1 MCYESLPDKRSWLI
15 GAVTFVNTSSDFF
28 VWLPSTSCI
37 IFFWFLILCRV
48 MIYFS
53 SITTNRWFV
62 EIKLWFTWLSC
73 FFSGLSAPSPC
84 LFSLLWVCFLL
95 CIYLLFS
102 FFFSVSYVIVNLFPI
117 PNVYNQWVSDILL
130 FLYDETSI
138 VNSISFLSICSLV
151 FVISIYHLSDMG
163 LFPFNL

>member
-1 MCYESLPDKRSWLI
+1 MAVSSKKTFIFRQFFNQVVLVLCVTNPYLTRGPDWSEI
-15 GAVTFVNTSSDFF
+15 VTFVNTSSDFF
-28 VWLPSTSCI
+28 VRLPSTSCM

-53 SITTNRWFV
+53 SIITNRWFV

-73 FFSGLSAPSPC
+73 FFSGLSAPSPH

-102 FFFSVSYVIVNLFPI
+102 FFFFVSYVIVNLFPI
-117 PNVYNQWVSDILL
+117 PNVYN
-130 FLYDETSI
+130 
-138 VNSISFLSICSLV
+138 
-151 FVISIYHLSDMG
+151 
-163 LFPFNL
+163 